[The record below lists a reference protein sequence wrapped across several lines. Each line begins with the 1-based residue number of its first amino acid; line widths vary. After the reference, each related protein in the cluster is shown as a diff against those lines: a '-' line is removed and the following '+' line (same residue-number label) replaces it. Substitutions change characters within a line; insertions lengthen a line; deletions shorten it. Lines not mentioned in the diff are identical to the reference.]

1 MQQLIAFFVRYNH
14 ILIFIFLEL
23 LALLFYFNINAN
35 AQKAAFLSSAS
46 SLVGGIYD
54 YSSRVTQQWNLAV
67 VNDSLARENARLKMQ
82 LPNAQY
88 SLLTD
93 KGSVR
98 DSQYQQQYQ
107 YTAAKVVNN
116 SINRANNYITVNRGS
131 RDGIRS
137 NSGLLSAGSNY
148 VIGVVRKVS
157 SSYAVAMS
165 ILHKET
171 RISAKIKRNNYFGV
185 LVWDGDLSTHLNLEA
200 LPRHAPVEKG
210 DTIITSGYSTIFPE
224 GALVG
229 TVDTVYMDDNSN
241 FNVARVRLFVN
252 MSDLNYVYIVDDL
265 MRDEREQLEK
275 EVTSE

>member
-1 MQQLIAFFVRYNH
+1 MQQLVAFFVRNSH
-14 ILIFIFLEL
+14 ILTFIFLEL
-23 LALLFYFNINAN
+23 IALFFYFNLNAN
-35 AQKAAFLSSAS
+35 PQKAAFMSSAS
-46 SLVGGIYD
+46 GFVGGVFEF
-54 YSSRVTQQWNLAV
+54 SSRLTRQWNLAV

-88 SLLTD
+88 SLLTE
-93 KGSVR
+93 KGTTR
-98 DSQYQQQYQ
+98 DSLYRQQYQ
-107 YTAAKVVNN
+107 YTAAAVVNN
-116 SINRANNYITVNRGS
+116 SINRANNYITINRGS
-131 RDGIRS
+131 NDNIRS
-137 NSGLLSAGSNY
+137 NSGLLSAGGNY

-157 SSYAVAMS
+157 GSYAVAMS

-200 LPRHAPVEKG
+200 LPRHAPVTKG

-229 TVDTVYMDDNSN
+229 TVDTVYMDENSN

-252 MSDLNYVYIVDDL
+252 MSDLHYVYVVDDL

-275 EVTSE
+275 EVDRD